1 MPYDDLARMRAEMLM
16 RQDPNMYDD
25 GASQLGMNPY
35 MQQVGLFGK
44 GKPKPVAPVDV
55 ARRSVLGLQPQ
66 APAQANLPAV
76 RSSDVPVPNAVP
88 QNVWAG
94 GPFAT
99 NADYANVIKKHLEDR
114 QAENAAQPQAP
125 LESMVNKA
133 ANAPITRR
141 ELIKKA
147 GQVVVNQALPMPNVA
162 EAASP
167 LAEAAKNVF
176 VPNPTIDSYLQDYVS
191 NMISEAAVNEPFAGI
206 SSAYG
211 LMRGYLKGKVDEKT
225 LKEMDS
231 LRSDVDDAY
240 DEDNIDDEAWEKQN
254 KLNDFVHDKLK
265 LLKPNELHDVN
276 SNLWEEDT
284 SPEELFNY
292 IAETQGG
299 QGFEDN
305 SIVGKKAFVDYMN
318 KASESKD

>member
-1 MPYDDLARMRAEMLM
+1 
-16 RQDPNMYDD
+16 
-25 GASQLGMNPY
+25 
-35 MQQVGLFGK
+35 
-44 GKPKPVAPVDV
+44 
-55 ARRSVLGLQPQ
+55 
-66 APAQANLPAV
+66 
-76 RSSDVPVPNAVP
+76 
-88 QNVWAG
+88 VWAG

-114 QAENAAQPQAP
+114 QAENAAP

-133 ANAPITRR
+133 AKTPITRR

-191 NMISEAAVNEPFAGI
+191 NMISEASVNEPFAGI

-284 SPEELFNY
+284 SPEELFDY
-292 IAETQGG
+292 ISETRGG
-299 QGFEDN
+299 EGLDDDA
-305 SIVGKKAFVDYMN
+305 IVGKKAFVDYMN
-318 KASESKD
+318 KASESKE

>member
-1 MPYDDLARMRAEMLM
+1 
-16 RQDPNMYDD
+16 
-25 GASQLGMNPY
+25 
-35 MQQVGLFGK
+35 
-44 GKPKPVAPVDV
+44 
-55 ARRSVLGLQPQ
+55 
-66 APAQANLPAV
+66 
-76 RSSDVPVPNAVP
+76 VPVPNAVP
-88 QNVWAG
+88 Q
-94 GPFAT
+94 PQQS
-99 NADYANVIKKHLEDR
+99 
-114 QAENAAQPQAP
+114 QAFQTQAPQPQAP

-133 ANAPITRR
+133 AKAPITRR

-147 GQVVVNQALPMPNVA
+147 GQVVANQALPMPNVA

-176 VPNPTIDSYLQDYVS
+176 VSNPTIDSYLQDYVS
-191 NMISEAAVNEPFAGI
+191 NMISEAAVNEPFASI

-240 DEDNIDDEAWEKQN
+240 DEDNTDDAAWEKQN

-276 SNLWEEDT
+276 SNLWQEDT

-292 IAETQGG
+292 IAETRGG
-299 QGFEDN
+299 EGLDDDA
-305 SIVGKKAFVDYMN
+305 IVGKKAFVDYMN
-318 KASESKD
+318 KASASKD